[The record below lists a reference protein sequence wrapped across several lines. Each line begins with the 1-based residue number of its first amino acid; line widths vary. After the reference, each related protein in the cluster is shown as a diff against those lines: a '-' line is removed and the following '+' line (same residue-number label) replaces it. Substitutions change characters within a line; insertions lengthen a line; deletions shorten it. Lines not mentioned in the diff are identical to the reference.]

1 MVRKTVAE
9 INQYEGTTVNPMQSP
24 EQVYELY
31 SVPSFDTEYPEI
43 IAGADIGS
51 SKVTVQEGDVLIC
64 KINPRIN
71 RVWVVKHNTEHPLL
85 ASSEWIVVR
94 NPGMDSDYL
103 RWYFSSPTFRTLLNS
118 EVAGIGGSLT
128 RAQPKRVAQYT
139 VPICPFEEQQRI
151 SASLNQVESL
161 ISLRKQ
167 QIAKL
172 DELVKARFV
181 EMFGDPVSNQKK
193 WPLFAL
199 GSRCELITGN
209 TPSRAESENYGD
221 FIEWIKSDNINTP
234 NTYLTTAQEGFSEIG
249 YKKGRSVEA
258 GSILMTC
265 IAGSIS
271 CIGNVAIADRKVAF
285 NQQINAIVPKQ
296 DEVLFLYWLMLLA
309 KPIIHSPINMSLK
322 GILSKGQLSEMKFP
336 IPPLDLQHQF
346 AAFVAQTDQQKLT
359 IQHSLAQ
366 LELLKKALMQKYF
379 G

>member
-9 INQYEGTTVNPMQSP
+9 INQYEGATVNPMQFP
-24 EQVYELY
+24 EQEYELY

-103 RWYFSSPTFRTLLNS
+103 RWYFSSPTFRALLNS

-151 SASLNQVESL
+151 STSLNQVESL

-181 EMFGDPVSNQKK
+181 EMFGDPVLNQHGY
-193 WPLFAL
+193 PLYTVDDVIEFQG
-199 GSRCELITGN
+199 GSQPNKSHFEYEPTPDNIRLIQI
-209 TPSRAESENYGD
+209 RDY
-221 FIEWIKSDNINTP
+221 KSDKYI
-234 NTYLTTAQEGFSEIG
+234 TYIPKKLARRFCTAEDIMIG
-249 YKKGRSVEA
+249 RYGPP
-258 GSILMTC
+258 I
-265 IAGSIS
+265 
-271 CIGNVAIADRKVAF
+271 F
-285 NQQINAIVPKQ
+285 QI
-296 DEVLFLYWLMLLA
+296 
-309 KPIIHSPINMSLK
+309 LK
-322 GILSKGQLSEMKFP
+322 GIEGSFNVALMKATPKMGNREFIRHFLMQDCLLVYLEGLSKRTAGQDGIQMDKLKAYPFP
-336 IPPLDLQHQF
+336 FPPLELQDQF

>member
-1 MVRKTVAE
+1 MASFVQVFDDVTKLGRKIPTTDYAE
-9 INQYEGTTVNPMQSP
+9 RGA
-24 EQVYELY
+24 
-31 SVPSFDTEYPEI
+31 YPIIDQGQDE
-43 IAGADIGS
+43 IAGYTDETEGLFEDVPAIIFGDHTRVIKYVDTPCFLGADGVKLLKAKIPDANYRYLYYVLQNARIPNTGYNRHFKWLKEVEIPLPDARTQS
-51 SKVTVQEGDVLIC
+51 DIVAALDKVTALI
-64 KINPRIN
+64 
-71 RVWVVKHNTEHPLL
+71 
-85 ASSEWIVVR
+85 A
-94 NPGMDSDYL
+94 
-103 RWYFSSPTFRTLLNS
+103 
-118 EVAGIGGSLT
+118 
-128 RAQPKRVAQYT
+128 
-139 VPICPFEEQQRI
+139 
-151 SASLNQVESL
+151 
-161 ISLRKQ
+161 LRKQ

-234 NTYLTTAQEGFSEIG
+234 NTYLTTAQEGLSEIG

>member
-181 EMFGDPVSNQKK
+181 EMFGDKGYPTLKWNDVFNTTTGKLDSNAMVEDGEYPFFTCAKEVFRIDKYAFDQE
-193 WPLFAL
+193 AL
-199 GSRCELITGN
+199 
-209 TPSRAESENYGD
+209 
-221 FIEWIKSDNINTP
+221 
-234 NTYLTTAQEGFSEIG
+234 
-249 YKKGRSVEA
+249 
-258 GSILMTC
+258 
-265 IAGSIS
+265 
-271 CIGNVAIADRKVAF
+271 
-285 NQQINAIVPKQ
+285 
-296 DEVLFLYWLMLLA
+296 LLA
-309 KPIIHSPINMSLK
+309 GNNAAGKYDVKYYNGKFNAYQRTYVLGLK
-322 GILSKGQLSEMKFP
+322 GIWSYQLFRYQLEDKLVYLQQQSLGGLTKYLTLKILGELEFI
-336 IPPLDLQHQF
+336 IPPLELQNQF

-359 IQHSLAQ
+359 IQHSLAK

-379 G
+379 R

>member
-1 MVRKTVAE
+1 M
-9 INQYEGTTVNPMQSP
+9 
-24 EQVYELY
+24 Y

-151 SASLNQVESL
+151 STSLNQVESL

-172 DELVKARFV
+172 DELVKAQFV
-181 EMFGDPVSNQKK
+181 EMFDGIHDRTKYPYVTIDSFTSVMSGGTPDRGIPEYWTSGTIRWVKTT
-193 WPLFAL
+193 
-199 GSRCELITGN
+199 ELQNCVIHDTEEHIT
-209 TPSRAESENYGD
+209 
-221 FIEWIKSDNINTP
+221 
-234 NTYLTTAQEGFSEIG
+234 QEGLDNSSAKLIP
-249 YKKGRSVEA
+249 A
-258 GSILMTC
+258 GSILIAMYGQGKTRGMTGFLAVESTTNQACAC
-265 IAGSIS
+265 ILPSSA
-271 CIGNVAIADRKVAF
+271 V
-285 NQQINAIVPKQ
+285 NQTYLWQ
-296 DEVLFLYWLMLLA
+296 YM
-309 KPIIHSPINMSLK
+309 
-322 GILSKGQLSEMKFP
+322 ILSYDKLRDMAKGGNQPNLNAGIIKAFP
-336 IPPLDLQHQF
+336 VLMPPMELQNQF
-346 AAFVAQTDQQKLT
+346 AALVAQTDQQKLT
-359 IQHSLAQ
+359 IQQSLDK